1 MEFTHTVY
9 FASLGS
15 SSTLG
20 TPEQT
25 LICKRYS
32 CQCRL
37 DALRSD
43 MFTLTRLLWPRGDC
57 RELCAGQR
65 AGGPVHAYLHPVH
78 AGFHL
83 QLLHSFPGLGDAGGA
98 VIGHAFF
105 HSAAP
110 GTTKVKEAGRVACL
124 KAEPPPPNFLPLPS
138 SAASLS
144 RLGSHGSTASW
155 DQRKERVT

>member
-15 SSTLG
+15 SGTLG

-25 LICKRYS
+25 LVCQRYS

-43 MFTLTRLLWPRGDC
+43 MFTLTQLLWPRGDC

-65 AGGPVHAYLHPVH
+65 AGGPVHTHLHPVH

-124 KAEPPPPNFLPLPS
+124 KAEPPLNLLPLPS

-144 RLGSHGSTASW
+144 RLGSHGSTPSW

>member
-9 FASLGS
+9 SASLGS
-15 SSTLG
+15 SGMRGTL
-20 TPEQT
+20 EQT
-25 LICKRYS
+25 LVCKCYS

-37 DALRSD
+37 DALRGD
-43 MFTLTRLLWPRGDC
+43 VFTLPRLLWTRGDC
-57 RELCAGQR
+57 CERSAGQR
-65 AGGPVHAYLHPVH
+65 AGGPDAYLHPVP

-110 GTTKVKEAGRVACL
+110 GTTKAKEVGSVACL
-124 KAEPPPPNFLPLPS
+124 KAEPPSTVSPSHPLQLLCPGWGATGADPPGVRGS
-138 SAASLS
+138 S
-144 RLGSHGSTASW
+144 
-155 DQRKERVT
+155 E